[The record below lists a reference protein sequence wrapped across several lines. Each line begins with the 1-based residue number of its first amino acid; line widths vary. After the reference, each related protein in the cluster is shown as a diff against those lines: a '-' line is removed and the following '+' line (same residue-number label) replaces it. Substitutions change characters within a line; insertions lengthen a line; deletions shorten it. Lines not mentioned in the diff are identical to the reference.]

1 MNNRAISGTTSTKY
15 LGIIINQKLNW
26 NQHCNY
32 ICSKANGTLGLLRRV
47 LCNCNRDVKSKAYA
61 TLVRL
66 KLEYAS
72 STWNPHTKHNINQI
86 EMVQHRAAR
95 FVLHDYSRFSHVSP
109 MIKQL
114 GWDTLAQRRLLSQLN
129 LFYKIQQ
136 GLVGISLPPEVC
148 PLDRASPLPNVSP
161 YRHIQSNCDI
171 YKFSFYP
178 RSIVMWNQL
187 PISNLPLLT
196 FTSTIMPTIKSMV

>member
-1 MNNRAISGTTSTKY
+1 
-15 LGIIINQKLNW
+15 
-26 NQHCNY
+26 
-32 ICSKANGTLGLLRRV
+32 
-47 LCNCNRDVKSKAYA
+47 
-61 TLVRL
+61 
-66 KLEYAS
+66 
-72 STWNPHTKHNINQI
+72 
-86 EMVQHRAAR
+86 
-95 FVLHDYSRFSHVSP
+95 

-114 GWDTLAQRRLLSQLN
+114 GWDTLEQHSLLSQLN

-148 PLDRASPLPNVSP
+148 PLDRASRLPSVSP

-187 PISNLPLLT
+187 PIRNLPLPNFKL
-196 FTSTIMPTIKSMV
+196 TIMPTIKSMV